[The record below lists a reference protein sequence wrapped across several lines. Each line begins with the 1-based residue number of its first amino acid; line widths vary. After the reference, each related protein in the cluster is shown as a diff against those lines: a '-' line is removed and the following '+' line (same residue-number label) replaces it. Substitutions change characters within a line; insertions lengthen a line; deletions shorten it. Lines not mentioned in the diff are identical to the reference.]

1 MKMYAYLA
9 AAAIA
14 AGVVGCKNEST
25 TSSNQPG
32 QTTTPGDRVAGAV
45 KDGVN
50 ATTQGAAT
58 AGAAVSGAAK
68 DAGNAMSNAGQ
79 DAKDAANRGMDKARD
94 ATANAAD
101 RTKDAT
107 ANASQDAKEGTAKA
121 ADSAKQAG
129 GDAKD
134 AAKDAK
140 DAVVAGFSPSGAS
153 DVTGIRG
160 TLEGIVTNAMN
171 ANDLD
176 KMTAFL
182 TDADKQRLTGL
193 DPKAL
198 TAGVDQFKKAWR
210 DKYSGDVFGVMAADQ
225 VFSDQFVTL
234 ESSGQTTADAKGKTG
249 RAVIKASH
257 GLPEVKVP
265 LAAQDGKWKLDLPDS
280 VDAATLQQNLSKAV
294 QELNAASA
302 QWPTDKVQASQHVA
316 HRILMAVTNTQAK

>member
-9 AAAIA
+9 AAALA

-25 TSSNQPG
+25 SSNTPG
-32 QTTTPGDRVAGAV
+32 QTPGDRVAGTV

-50 ATTQGAAT
+50 ATTQGAAN

-68 DAGNAMSNAGQ
+68 DTGSAISNAGQ
-79 DAKDAANRGMDKARD
+79 DAKDAANRGMDKAKD
-94 ATANAAD
+94 ATANATDKA
-101 RTKDAT
+101 REAT
-107 ANASQDAKEGTAKA
+107 ASASQDAKEGTAKA
-121 ADSAKQAG
+121 AESAKQAG
-129 GDAKD
+129 RDVKD
-134 AAKDAK
+134 AAKDSK
-140 DAVVAGFSPSGAS
+140 DAVVAGASLSGAS

-160 TLEGIVTNAMN
+160 TLEGVVTNALN

-176 KMTAFL
+176 KMTGYL

-198 TAGVDQFKKAWR
+198 TAGVDQFKKAWGQ
-210 DKYSGDVFGVMAADQ
+210 KYSGDVFGVMAADQ

-234 ESSGQTTADAKGKTG
+234 TASGQTTADAKGKTG
-249 RAVIKASH
+249 QAVIKASH
-257 GLPEVKVP
+257 GLPEVQVP
-265 LAAQDGKWKLDLPDS
+265 VVAQDGKWKLDLPDT

-294 QELNAASA
+294 QELNAASG
-302 QWPTDKVQASQHVA
+302 QWPADKVQASQHVA